1 MSDMTPQEKV
11 RTCLNYIDNRLETTS
26 QQTIQI
32 AEMMMEDIREFNDSY
47 LDAVKNNNLAEYTDQ
62 VRNTQLK
69 WMNQLQDIIVE
80 QTSRDLSGQV
90 ILALQSFT
98 DKLEGAKLKNVDF
111 ELPSAVAS
119 KQADALDYM
128 NQEDIDALMN
138 QDT

>member
-1 MSDMTPQEKV
+1 MTPQEKV

-128 NQEDIDALMN
+128 SQEDIDALMN